1 MQTNRS
7 EPKQAMD
14 TAGAPASP
22 SRFRWRRILLVGLLI
37 VVAIVGVP
45 IARKLKEADKH
56 RDRHELERS
65 TGSDV
70 KVKKP
75 DRDPE
80 TPPHPLD
87 PALEIAYRALERIQ
101 TSVTDYTATIVSR
114 ELVLGK
120 LGATQ
125 AMQVRIRNRRM
136 RGEERVTPF
145 SVYLKFVQPRKLNG
159 REVIWVEC
167 HHDGKM
173 ISHEPGFKNFFRI
186 KLKPTS
192 LLAMIG
198 SRYPITEIG
207 IEKMVAKLI
216 QKGERDRQ
224 HGDCEVEI
232 DKNAEVDGVR
242 CTRIRVKHPVKEDHF
257 DFHIAEI
264 YLDEERLVPLRYSAY
279 DWPTKKGEA
288 PPLMEEYIYRDLK
301 LNVGLQEK
309 DFDPDNEEYDFP

>member
-1 MQTNRS
+1 MQTTHP
-7 EPKQAMD
+7 EPNQEIDMD
-14 TAGAPASP
+14 SSP
-22 SRFRWRRILLVGLLI
+22 SRFRWRRILLIALLV
-37 VVAIVGVP
+37 VVAVVGVRT
-45 IARKLKEADKH
+45 ARQLKEAKE
-56 RDRHELERS
+56 RVKQAELES
-65 TGSDV
+65 SPDVDV

-80 TPPHPLD
+80 KPSHPLD

-101 TSVTDYTATIVSR
+101 SSVTDYTATIESR

-136 RGEERVTPF
+136 RGDERVTPF
-145 SVYLKFVQPRKLNG
+145 SVYLKFVQPRKLKG

-173 ISHEPGFKNFFRI
+173 IAHEPGFKNFFRV

-224 HGDCEVEI
+224 HGDCEVDI
-232 DKNAEVDGVR
+232 DKDAEVDGVR

-264 YLDEERLVPLRYSAY
+264 YVDEERLVPLRYSAY
-279 DWPTKKGEA
+279 DWPAKEGESPA
-288 PPLMEEYIYRDLK
+288 LMEQYIYRDLK

>member
-1 MQTNRS
+1 MQTGRPELNQES
-7 EPKQAMD
+7 HLD
-14 TAGAPASP
+14 SSP
-22 SRFRWRRILLVGLLI
+22 PRFGWRRILLIGLL
-37 VVAIVGVP
+37 VLVAVVGVR
-45 IARKLKEADKH
+45 ATRKIKEAKKRFNQAALDTEAESNIDVKQ
-56 RDRHELERS
+56 RDRN
-65 TGSDV
+65 
-70 KVKKP
+70 P
-75 DRDPE
+75 DEPA
-80 TPPHPLD
+80 HPLD
-87 PALEIAYRALERIQ
+87 PALDIAYRSLERIQ
-101 TSVTDYTATIVSR
+101 NSVTDYTATIESR
-114 ELVLGK
+114 ERVLGK
-120 LGATQ
+120 LGTTQ

-136 RGEERVTPF
+136 RGDERVTPF

-173 ISHEPGFKNFFRI
+173 VAHEPGFRNLFRL

-192 LLAMIG
+192 LLAMVG

-207 IEKMVAKLI
+207 IEKMVTKLI

-224 HGDCEVEI
+224 AGDCDVEI
-232 DKNAEVDGVR
+232 DKDTEVDGVR

-264 YLDEERLVPLRYSAY
+264 YVDEERLVPLRYSAY
-279 DWPTKKGEA
+279 DWPAKEGAK
-288 PPLMEEYIYRDLK
+288 PSLMEEYIYRDLK